1 MKKKVNEIANK
12 DQNELKSLLVEKKDE
27 LFKLKIDNQQNKLK
41 NSRSIF
47 NTRKEIARILTLLKE
62 KELAVPAEKTAA
74 AK

>member
-12 DQNELKSLLVEKKDE
+12 DQNELKSLLAQKKEE
-27 LFKLKIDNQQNKLK
+27 LFNLKIDNQQNKLK

-47 NTRKEIARILTLLKE
+47 NTRKEIARILTLIRE
-62 KELAVPAEKTAA
+62 KELAAPAEKAAA

>member
-12 DQNELKSLLVEKKDE
+12 DQNELKSLLVEKRDE

-47 NTRKEIARILTLLKE
+47 NTRKEIARILTLIRE
-62 KELAVPAEKTAA
+62 KELAAQVA